1 MMVNENLYKDKNL
14 KLVKILFYIFP
25 ITFIIGN
32 LALSLNLLL
41 FLIFSLFLIKRKK
54 LKLRFKKLYWILVVF
69 FLYLFLLTVVQFEG
83 VFEAFNSSLEGYG
96 YNKDKLERL
105 PFKDHPI
112 FKSFL
117 LFRFLILVFVID
129 ILFFNKILNLKKFFF
144 ISLICTS
151 FVSVD
156 IIIQNTIGTDL
167 LGLKNQGGRN
177 SGPFGDELIAGGYL
191 LKFSFLSF
199 FLIYEIF
206 KNKKFGK
213 LMPILFISINAL
225 AIGLAG
231 NRMPFFLFL
240 FGCSFIILFLK
251 RFRAITALGL
261 IIFIPFFYISV
272 KNNDSTKHQYLKFF
286 QEINNFTIKAG
297 NKIVKIN
304 NSLSGEKFKIK
315 ILDKVGIG
323 SSEFVE
329 NILKKGGGKLASGH
343 AGIWRTS
350 IQMWKEQPIFGY
362 GLKSFRYK
370 CRDVVS
376 KAGNS
381 NIITTLKTTPHMHY
395 FNCSNH
401 SHNYYLEFLSETGL
415 IGTVL
420 IVLFFILILKDS
432 FYYIKKYNNYFSSE
446 LILLMPIILT
456 VFLEIWPLRSTGSFF
471 STWNAT
477 GFWIFVALLLASK
490 KDEKIN
496 FYSKY

>member
-1 MMVNENLYKDKNL
+1 MIVNENSYKDINL

-41 FLIFSLFLIKRKK
+41 FLIFSLFLIKRKQ
-54 LKLRFKKLYWILVVF
+54 LKLRFKKLYWILIIF
-69 FLYLFLLTVVQFEG
+69 FLYLFSLTIVQFEG

-96 YNKDKLERL
+96 YNKDKLEHL
-105 PFKDHPI
+105 PFKDHPV

-117 LFRFLILVFVID
+117 LFRFLILIFVID
-129 ILFFNKILNLKKFFF
+129 ILFFNKILNLKTFFF

-156 IIIQNTIGTDL
+156 IIIQHTFGTDL
-167 LGLKNQGGRN
+167 LGLKTQGGRS

-213 LMPILFISINAL
+213 LMPVLFITINAL

-231 NRMPFFLFL
+231 NRMPFFIFL
-240 FGCSFIILFLK
+240 FGCSLIILLLK
-251 RFRAITALGL
+251 RLRMITTLGL
-261 IIFIPFFYISV
+261 IIFIPFFYIALKS
-272 KNNDSTKHQYLKFF
+272 NDATKHQYFKFF
-286 QEINNFTIKAG
+286 QEINHFTTKAG

-304 NSLSGEKFKIK
+304 NLWSDEKSKIK
-315 ILDKVGIG
+315 ILDKMEI
-323 SSEFVE
+323 ENNELVE
-329 NILKKGGGKLASGH
+329 SILKKGGGRLSSGH

-350 IQMWKEQPIFGY
+350 IQMWKEQPVFGF

-395 FNCSNH
+395 FSCSNH

-420 IVLFFILILKDS
+420 MVLFFILILKDS

-456 VFLEIWPLRSTGSFF
+456 IFLEIWPLRSTGSFF
-471 STWNAT
+471 TTWNAT

-496 FYSKY
+496 FFSKY

>member
-1 MMVNENLYKDKNL
+1 MITNNNVYKGKDL
-14 KLVKILFYIFP
+14 KLVEILFYIFP

-32 LALSLNLLL
+32 LILSLNLLL
-41 FLIFSLFLIKRKK
+41 FLILSLFLIKKRQ
-54 LKLRFKKLYWILVVF
+54 LKLRFEKLYWILIIF
-69 FLYLFLLTVVQFEG
+69 FLYLFLLTIVQFEG

-105 PFKDHPI
+105 AFKDHPI

-117 LFRFLILVFVID
+117 LIRFLILIFVID
-129 ILFFNKILNLKKFFF
+129 ILFLNKILNLRKFFF

-151 FVSVD
+151 FVSLD
-156 IIIQNTIGTDL
+156 IIIQHTFGTDL
-167 LGLKNQGGRN
+167 FGFKGQGGKN

-206 KNKKFGK
+206 KDKNFGK
-213 LMPILFISINAL
+213 LMPILFLAMHTL

-240 FGCSFIILFLK
+240 FGCALIILFIK
-251 RFRAITALGL
+251 RMRLITALGL
-261 IIFIPFFYISV
+261 IIFIPFFYTAL
-272 KNNDSTKHQYLKFF
+272 KNDEGIKHQYMKFF
-286 QEINNFTIKAG
+286 QEINHLTIKGG
-297 NKIVKIN
+297 NKIVKVSN
-304 NSLSGEKFKIK
+304 LRTNERSKIK
-315 ILDKVGIG
+315 IFDKMKIE
-323 SSEFVE
+323 SNKLVE
-329 NILKKGGGKLASGH
+329 NILKKGGGKLESGH

-350 IQMWKEQPIFGY
+350 VQIWKEQPIFGY

-370 CRDVVS
+370 CREVES

-381 NIITTLKTTPHMHY
+381 NIITSVKTTAHMHY
-395 FNCSNH
+395 FDCSNH

-420 IVLFFILILKDS
+420 IVIFFILILKDS
-432 FYYIKKYNNYFSSE
+432 FYYIKQYNKNFSPE

-471 STWNAT
+471 SSWTAT
-477 GFWIFVALLLASK
+477 GFWIFVALLMVSK
-490 KDEKIN
+490 KDKKIN
-496 FYSKY
+496 FSSKY